1 MTLMYR
7 TMTIWQASVLSR
19 ITTVLPFV
27 PFTLEEKKA
36 ICSEAL
42 YTLGGEFLESSSP
55 ETIEAIIN
63 TALSSYCAIEGAR
76 SLHRAISNQL
86 VDIM

>member
-1 MTLMYR
+1 M
-7 TMTIWQASVLSR
+7 SR

-42 YTLGGEFLESSSP
+42 YTLGGEFLESSKP
-55 ETIEAIIN
+55 ETIEAMIN
-63 TALSSYCAIEGAR
+63 TALSSYYDIEGAR

>member
-1 MTLMYR
+1 
-7 TMTIWQASVLSR
+7 LSR

-42 YTLGGEFLESSSP
+42 YTLGGELLESSSL
-55 ETIEAIIN
+55 ETIETMID

>member
-1 MTLMYR
+1 MTMYR
-7 TMTIWQASVLSR
+7 DMTILQASVLSR

-42 YTLGGEFLESSSP
+42 FALGGEFLELSSP
-55 ETIEAIIN
+55 ETIETAIN

-86 VDIM
+86 VDII